1 MIFIGFNRYIF
12 RIWTNGIK
20 RSLSSVLTASIIF
33 THIRSRF
40 VVVLLQY
47 RGVISVMVTKPA
59 TATVTFSYCS
69 RAAEC
74 GVRTHHTHSRTWP
87 WLWPAAAAATKQQR
101 RLASSTK
108 QRQQQ

>member
-1 MIFIGFNRYIF
+1 MILIGFNRYIF

-47 RGVISVMVTKPA
+47 RGVISVAYSNKA
-59 TATVTFSYCS
+59 SYCYS
-69 RAAEC
+69 NIQ
-74 GVRTHHTHSRTWP
+74 
-87 WLWPAAAAATKQQR
+87 L
-101 RLASSTK
+101 L
-108 QRQQQ
+108 

>member
-47 RGVISVMVTKPA
+47 RGVISVIVTKLA

-69 RAAEC
+69 R
-74 GVRTHHTHSRTWP
+74 V
-87 WLWPAAAAATKQQR
+87 AAAGCSSSGNAPGRQ
-101 RLASSTK
+101 RLAAVEV
-108 QRQQQ
+108 QQ